1 MTWDFTN
8 ERPIFQQLAD
18 QIVQKIISGEYP
30 PGGRMDTVRDLAMM
44 AGVNPNTVQRSL
56 AEIENRGL
64 IYTKRGDG
72 RYVTEET
79 ALIQK
84 AKALYLEQK
93 TREFMDSLRNSGIQT
108 DEILAAVARLGE
120 KKGE

>member
-1 MTWDFTN
+1 MTWDFTD

-44 AGVNPNTVQRSL
+44 ASVNPNTVQRSL

-72 RYVTEET
+72 RYVSEKT
-79 ALIQK
+79 ALIQE

-108 DEILAAVARLGE
+108 EEILAAVARLGE